1 MNKLILTGRP
11 TRDPQI
17 IYTGEGEKQKMTAK
31 LTLAVNRIFKREN
44 EPTADF
50 IPCVVFGRQ
59 AKVVEQYV
67 RKGMLVLITGR
78 LTNNDYINREGV
90 KVYSFQMVVDTVEL
104 LESKNSN
111 DAPAPEPMTDED
123 GYMQITEE
131 EMAEM
136 PFK

>member
-1 MNKLILTGRP
+1 
-11 TRDPQI
+11 
-17 IYTGEGEKQKMTAK
+17 
-31 LTLAVNRIFKREN
+31 
-44 EPTADF
+44 
-50 IPCVVFGRQ
+50 
-59 AKVVEQYV
+59 
-67 RKGMLVLITGR
+67 MLVLITGR

-131 EMAEM
+131 EMEEM

>member
-17 IYTGEGEKQKMTAK
+17 FYIGEGEKQRVTAK
-31 LTLAVNRIFKREN
+31 FTLAVNRIFKREN

-67 RKGMLVLITGR
+67 RKGVLVLITGR
-78 LTNNDYINREGV
+78 LVNNDYINRDGV
-90 KVYSFQMVVDTVEL
+90 KVYSFQMVVDTVEF

-111 DAPAPEPMTDED
+111 DASTPEPMTDED
-123 GYMQITEE
+123 EYMQITEE
-131 EMAEM
+131 EMEEM

>member
-11 TRDPQI
+11 TKDPQI
-17 IYTGEGEKQKMTAK
+17 FYTGEGEKQKMTAK

-50 IPCVVFGRQ
+50 IPCVAFGRQ

-67 RKGMLVLITGR
+67 KKGMLVLITGR

-90 KVYSFQMVVDTVEL
+90 KVYSFQMIVDTVEL

-111 DAPAPEPMTDED
+111 DAPAPEPMTDEE
-123 GYMQITEE
+123 GYMHITEE
-131 EMAEM
+131 EMADM